1 MKNKRSII
9 LILVVTML
17 LLTIAT
23 NPVQALTYTFTPVFN
38 KDDGNAYRDSTS
50 DPVFVFVTCGGDGLR
65 IYNKTSHNLVAT
77 VDDGGYYYD
86 VVVLPNYPQY
96 YIFVA
101 CGADGLR
108 SYNFTYTDD
117 MTFSILLTDTIDNA
131 TDVYASVYIDTSIYI
146 FTGCGT
152 DGIIA
157 YSFDFFASEKF
168 TYLNTQYDGG
178 TYYGIDWDGVN
189 YYVACDTDGL
199 RAYTFDGANFA
210 FVDSAHDTTGAYQDV
225 WVDPLAN
232 YIYTAIRDTGAG
244 NGTLVYTC
252 SPLFNLEYQRYDG
265 TAGYMD
271 ISGNMTTVYYSC
283 LANGIRA
290 YSAYNG
296 INMSLLSTKIASVGS
311 SCLGISSEFNGGSP
325 PDYIYYCSG
334 NQGLYVYELI
344 VSGAPVFNPTVATT
358 SSVVNSIAS
367 ATLHGNIV
375 DDGGANITGRGFQY
389 GTTTGYGTT
398 VYSSAVNP
406 FSYIVI
412 GLSSSTT
419 YHYRAFATNSNGTG
433 YGTDRTFSTSSNVN
447 WTTIFDGIGRMFS
460 GGTYTDPGGVTH
472 SVTGIFGGGFDT
484 QAIMGLFIFIILF
497 ILTAMWGLGILIGS
511 VAIIPSVF
519 AVIGYIPEL
528 RIIVAIVVALIFGLG
543 VNRFIRR

>member
-9 LILVVTML
+9 LVIAVTTL
-17 LLTIAT
+17 LLTMAT
-23 NPVQALTYTFTPVFN
+23 NPVQAITYTFTQIFN
-38 KDDGNAYRDSTS
+38 KDDGNAYRDSVG
-50 DPVFVFVTCGGDGLR
+50 DAYFIFVACGGDGLR
-65 IYNKTSHNLVAT
+65 IYNRTSHNLLTT

-86 VVVLPNYPQY
+86 VSIVPLYPPY

-108 SYNFTYTDD
+108 CYNFTYVSDL
-117 MTFSILLTDTIDNA
+117 SYSLTLADTIDNS
-131 TDVYASVYIDTSIYI
+131 TDSYYKVFSDGTYI

-157 YSFDFFASEKF
+157 YSFDFLASETF

-178 TYYGIDWDGVN
+178 SYYGISWDAVN

-210 FVDSAHDTTGAYQDV
+210 FVDSALDTTGAYHDV

-232 YIYTAIRDTGAG
+232 YIYTAISDPGAG
-244 NGTLVYTC
+244 NGTIVYTC
-252 SPLFNLEYQRYDG
+252 APLFNLEYQRYDG
-265 TAGYMD
+265 TDGYYD
-271 ISGNMTTVYYSC
+271 ISGNATNVYYAC
-283 LANGIRA
+283 LSNGARA
-290 YSAYNG
+290 YTQYNG

-311 SCLGISSEFNGGSP
+311 DCVGVYAEFIGAP
-325 PDYIYYCSG
+325 PEYIYYCSG
-334 NQGLYVYELI
+334 NEGLYVYTLDSPA
-344 VSGAPVFNPTVATT
+344 VNPTVATT
-358 SSVVNSIAS
+358 SSVVHSVAS
-367 ATLHGNIV
+367 ATLNGNIV
-375 DDGGANITGRGFQY
+375 DDGGGNITGRGFEY
-389 GTTTGYGTT
+389 GKTTGYGTT

-406 FSYIVI
+406 FNYTVI

-419 YHYRAFATNSNGTG
+419 YHFRAFATNSNGTG
-433 YGTDRTFSTSSNVN
+433 YGGDLTFSTSSNVN
-447 WTTIFDGIGRMFS
+447 WTTIFDGIGRMFT
-460 GGTYTDPGGVTH
+460 GGTYTDPSGVSHT
-472 SVTGIFGGGFDT
+472 VTGIFGGGFDT

-543 VNRFIRR
+543 FNRFIRR